1 MHPPAVEEDTCQC
14 AFSLTKFLNIWLKIV
29 MYFLETQPML
39 SSCFQVK
46 MEKYHSN
53 ILFHLSP
60 GFSEGMST
68 FCINETILP
77 NSRTIMCDLRI
88 NLLSFTQ

>member
-1 MHPPAVEEDTCQC
+1 MHPPAVEEDTRQC
-14 AFSLTKFLNIWLKIV
+14 AFSLTKLLNIWLKLA

-53 ILFHLSP
+53 ILFRLSP
-60 GFSEGMST
+60 GPSEGIST
-68 FCINETILP
+68 SCINETILP
-77 NSRTIMCDLRI
+77 NSRTITRDLRI
-88 NLLSFTQ
+88 NLLLFTQ